1 MVIKMS
7 KPIAT
12 VEQLHKPRNSAVPH
26 LASQETISCEDLADL
41 SAIQLYSVVIEH
53 WKKCSPSAKEALMLS
68 SNPAIRTSAT
78 HMACCQEVKTKIAVG
93 QK

>member
-12 VEQLHKPRNSAVPH
+12 VEQLHKPRTSAVPH
-26 LASQETISCEDLADL
+26 LATQETICLEDLEGL

-53 WKKCSPSAKEALMLS
+53 WKKCSPSAKEALMMS
-68 SNPAIRTSAT
+68 SNPAIYTSAT
-78 HMACCQEVKTKIAVG
+78 LMACCQEVKSKIAVG
-93 QK
+93 HK